1 MKNTLRLVS
10 VLLVVCML
18 TVMLASCGGKLSG
31 TWMKGDEQNGV
42 KLEFKGDVVKT
53 TTYLTIFGATTSSSS
68 ESHYKVEDGK
78 FITWEIDGSED
89 DSLSVSFLEGKDD
102 NGKYIEIAGV
112 KYYKQ

>member
-1 MKNTLRLVS
+1 MKKALRIIS
-10 VLLVVCML
+10 VLLVVSILTAML
-18 TVMLASCGGKLSG
+18 VSCGGKLSG
-31 TWMKGDEQNGV
+31 TWMKGDEQTGV

-53 TTYLTIFGATTSSSS
+53 TTYMTAFGITSSSSS

-78 FITWEIDGSED
+78 FITWDIDGSED

-102 NGKYIEIAGV
+102 NGKYIEIAGI